1 MQIAFFIP
9 LRKIPSVTQQQHRI
23 STQGGKVRIHDTAEI
38 KAVRRLF
45 RDNLAKYRPEAPLEG
60 PIELGVSW
68 NYMATEEHPAGTWK
82 TTKPD
87 TDNLIKIFKDEMTRL
102 HFWHDDAQ
110 VCCEI
115 NTKIYNRISGVNVR
129 IRTIPVDD
137 WDLEDDEDE
146 QD

>member
-1 MQIAFFIP
+1 MRIDFFIP

-60 PIELGVSW
+60 PIELRVCW
-68 NYMATEEHPAGTWK
+68 CYEATADHPIGTWK
-82 TTKPD
+82 ITKPD

-102 HFWHDDAQ
+102 DFWEDDAQ
-110 VCCEI
+110 VCCEV
-115 NTKIYNRISGVNVR
+115 NAKIYDRISGVSVR
-129 IRTIPVDD
+129 IRTIPVGD
-137 WDLEDDEDE
+137 EEDEDGPE
-146 QD
+146 AEM